1 VQKGGPQFLQALHL
15 SRARQRHTIVR
26 VVDICSAAVS
36 ACGRGQSR
44 HLNLHIVRAMRRY
57 AIVLDVDTFS
67 AAIGACARDQPL
79 QPASHLVR
87 AIRRHVIEPEVFTY
101 CAALRVC
108 DKRQSH
114 QLALHLSRAM
124 QRHAIVP
131 VVVFYRATAKG
142 VPSRRMWSSTVCH
155 QQALPLL
162 RAMRRQAVVPDVATY
177 RAAVLVFDQCQQP
190 QQALHL
196 WRAIQQA
203 LLLWRAMALSGERY
217 SRPYISYGRWATV
230 AEGENIAGVLRS
242 ARSSCRAALSVC
254 EGPSAPAGLTPL
266 SCDAVLCHRAV
277 RGHLRC
283 RPQRVR

>member
-1 VQKGGPQFLQALHL
+1 
-15 SRARQRHTIVR
+15 
-26 VVDICSAAVS
+26 
-36 ACGRGQSR
+36 
-44 HLNLHIVRAMRRY
+44 
-57 AIVLDVDTFS
+57 
-67 AAIGACARDQPL
+67 
-79 QPASHLVR
+79 
-87 AIRRHVIEPEVFTY
+87 
-101 CAALRVC
+101 
-108 DKRQSH
+108 
-114 QLALHLSRAM
+114 M

-131 VVVFYRATAKG
+131 VVVSYRATAKG

-217 SRPYISYGRWATV
+217 SRSYLSYGRWAAGGSIPAYLLGFAGSPGGIRRFRAGSQISAV

-254 EGPSAPAGLTPL
+254 EGPSAPAGLTSL